1 MCLLALLSKQK
12 RELSLGVKSIATNLV
27 DIIVLG
33 FWGFHYSLVLYLYI
47 PFKIIQLW
55 ICFLYIVFYR
65 YLPIGFYVTLYF
77 LIFYLIWSAGWVYW
91 CLEANDPHS
100 DYFQSWCFQFL
111 LSSEDWYIY
120 LQGGQPAQPTSA
132 LLEVGDLPKLFLII
146 HFLFIN
152 FINI

>member
-1 MCLLALLSKQK
+1 MFAGFSFETEK
-12 RELSLGVKSIATNLV
+12 RTFNWSQIHSNKHC
-27 DIIVLG
+27 IIVLG
-33 FWGFHYSLVLYLYI
+33 FWGFLYNLVLYLYI

-77 LIFYLIWSAGWVYW
+77 LIFYLIWSAAGWVYW

>member
-12 RELSLGVKSIATNLV
+12 RTFNWSQIHSNKHC
-27 DIIVLG
+27 IIVLG
-33 FWGFHYSLVLYLYI
+33 FWGFLYSLVCIFIFHSKSYNSG
-47 PFKIIQLW
+47 FA
-55 ICFLYIVFYR
+55 FYIVFYR
-65 YLPIGFYVTLYF
+65 YLPMGFYVALYF
-77 LIFYLIWSAGWVYW
+77 LIFYLIWSSGWVYW

-132 LLEVGDLPKLFLII
+132 LLEVGDLSKLFLMF

-152 FINI
+152 FI